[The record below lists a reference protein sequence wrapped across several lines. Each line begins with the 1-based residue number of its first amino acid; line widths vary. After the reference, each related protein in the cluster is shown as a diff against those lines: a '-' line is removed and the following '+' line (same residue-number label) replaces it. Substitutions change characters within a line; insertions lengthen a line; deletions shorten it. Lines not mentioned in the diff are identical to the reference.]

1 MKSEVNELDIN
12 KLVNVPTSWD
22 ISKRKVD
29 DLDVG
34 KLKIKNFKERLKQ
47 AKFVSETVFDNTLRS
62 FNRKITS
69 NKPKYLEVQE

>member
-12 KLVNVPTSWD
+12 KLVNAPTSWN

-47 AKFVSETVFDNTLRS
+47 AKFVSESVFDNTLIS

>member
-47 AKFVSETVFDNTLRS
+47 VKFVSETVFDNTLIS

>member
-1 MKSEVNELDIN
+1 MKFEVNELDIN
-12 KLVNVPTSWD
+12 KLVNVPTSWN

-47 AKFVSETVFDNTLRS
+47 AKFVSETVFDNTLIS

-69 NKPKYLEVQE
+69 NKPKYLEVQK

>member
-47 AKFVSETVFDNTLRS
+47 AKFVSETVFDNTLIS